1 MKVKFNTKEIDYKVI
16 ECLKKTFPKV
26 KFKKNINN
34 LKMGDIK
41 QWDSLGNLNLIFEI
55 EKKFKIRFK
64 TKDFSKITS
73 IKDIIHFVKR
83 LSK

>member
-1 MKVKFNTKEIDYKVI
+1 
-16 ECLKKTFPKV
+16 
-26 KFKKNINN
+26 
-34 LKMGDIK
+34 MGDIK

>member
-55 EKKFKIRFK
+55 EKKFKIKFNSREINNWK
-64 TKDFSKITS
+64 NIGEIILSIESK
-73 IKDIIHFVKR
+73 
-83 LSK
+83 L